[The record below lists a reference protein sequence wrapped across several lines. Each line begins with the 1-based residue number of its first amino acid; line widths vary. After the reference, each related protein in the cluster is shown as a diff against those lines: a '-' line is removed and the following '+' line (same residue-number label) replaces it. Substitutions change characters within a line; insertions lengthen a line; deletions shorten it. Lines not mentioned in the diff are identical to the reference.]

1 MGLHLEA
8 VSENLIQLLR
18 HLMSAAPLQQFYLA
32 GGTALA
38 LQYGHRRSI
47 DLDLFTHTP
56 FDAPKLNERLNQ
68 AFALTETTID
78 TNTILGQIDGVKT
91 DFIAHQYPLLTKII
105 TTEGIR
111 LAGTKDIAA
120 MKLNAISNRGSKKDF
135 WDYAL
140 LLKHFDHQRLLSFY
154 TQKYPNASLWNLEKS
169 LCYFDDAEYDPDP
182 ISLTNQTWEELK
194 TTIAEHCRI
203 K

>member
-1 MGLHLEA
+1 MCIRD
-8 VSENLIQLLR
+8 S
-18 HLMSAAPLQQFYLA
+18 
-32 GGTALA
+32 
-38 LQYGHRRSI
+38 
-47 DLDLFTHTP
+47 
-56 FDAPKLNERLNQ
+56 
-68 AFALTETTID
+68 
-78 TNTILGQIDGVKT
+78 
-91 DFIAHQYPLLTKII
+91 I

-120 MKLNAISNRGSKKDF
+120 IKLNAITNRGSKKDF

-154 TQKYPNASLWNLEKS
+154 TQKYHNASLWNLEKS

-182 ISLTNQTWEELK
+182 ISLTNQTWEEIK